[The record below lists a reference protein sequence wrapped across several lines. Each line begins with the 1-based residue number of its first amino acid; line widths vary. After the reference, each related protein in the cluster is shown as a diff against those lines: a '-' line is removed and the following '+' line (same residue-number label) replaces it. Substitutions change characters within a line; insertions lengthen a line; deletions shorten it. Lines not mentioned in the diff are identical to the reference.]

1 MQFAPLVYIV
11 KLYIELVM
19 ANLIAKVASSS
30 VVTRYGSSGGSAYAH
45 HHRRLTGDYGR
56 EDQQALGNAHDMSRI
71 KRGSFVTRF
80 DTKTSRSGSSSSE
93 MGAVPRQGG
102 QANNN
107 ATLSLFPSSPA
118 KVAGSILKTTT
129 MVVTEENLSAEKNG
143 SVSGAA
149 SSHETIHGWK
159 PEESWTQGPPERP
172 NK

>member
-1 MQFAPLVYIV
+1 
-11 KLYIELVM
+11 M

-30 VVTRYGSSGGSAYAH
+30 VVTAYGSSGGSAYAH

-56 EDQQALGNAHDMSRI
+56 DDQQALDNAHDMSRL
-71 KRGSFVTRF
+71 KRGSFVSRF

-93 MGAVPRQGG
+93 LGAVPRQGG
-102 QANNN
+102 QANN
-107 ATLSLFPSSPA
+107 ATVSLFPSSPA

-143 SVSGAA
+143 SVPGAA